1 MGSPNSVSV
10 KVKDDDIPVVSI
22 SGGAAVTEGGT
33 ATFTLSASPVP
44 VADITVKV
52 DVQAGNFAQSGQRSV
67 TIGTGGKKSF
77 TVTTVDDDT
86 DEPDGSIRAKILSS
100 GQSYSV
106 SPDNYFASVT
116 VKDNDGS
123 SSTANDASP
132 PPAVSGS
139 SDFDDDEPSP
149 DRGPLVAVYNM
160 SGGVGWIRNDNWNTK
175 VPVTIWYGVVADQ
188 DSKITGLVL
197 EDNGLEG
204 GIHEDIGKLDKLEV
218 LYMNNNRLKGAIP
231 LAQLVEL
238 ESLEELALW
247 GNNGLTGTIPDELG
261 KRVDRAVLRKIKE
274 VNGVSVLADWFKG
287 EDAIFDYSGWS
298 GVEVNGNERVSG
310 LDLSGIGL
318 SGDITE
324 AVWEFSAL
332 EELDLSDNPGLSG
345 EVPLTVMY
353 GELESLY
360 ISGSGVCVPR
370 DEQFGQWLDS
380 IDFTGSDNCGGNET
394 ATPSTGEPVQTSEFA
409 QGSGGGCSVA
419 SGKGFKRSVP
429 EIALAVFALA
439 AVAWGRR
446 KNNFRRAK
454 ETVLR
459 ALWIM
464 RINVGGVRPFGLS
477 YSRFIDALKKSGVE
491 LDRKTL
497 SEPAVRNLESFKA
510 VVEFA
515 TSKKG

>member
-1 MGSPNSVSV
+1 M
-10 KVKDDDIPVVSI
+10 
-22 SGGAAVTEGGT
+22 
-33 ATFTLSASPVP
+33 
-44 VADITVKV
+44 
-52 DVQAGNFAQSGQRSV
+52 
-67 TIGTGGKKSF
+67 
-77 TVTTVDDDT
+77 
-86 DEPDGSIRAKILSS
+86 
-100 GQSYSV
+100 
-106 SPDNYFASVT
+106 
-116 VKDNDGS
+116 
-123 SSTANDASP
+123 
-132 PPAVSGS
+132 
-139 SDFDDDEPSP
+139 
-149 DRGPLVAVYNM
+149 AVYNM
-160 SGGVGWIRNDNWNTK
+160 SGGGGWIRNDNWNTK

-274 VNGVSVLADWFKG
+274 VNGVSVLADWFTG

-380 IDFTGSDNCGGNET
+380 IDFTDSDNCGGNET